1 MRLYYNLMF
10 VSNVRKMEWDILRED
25 SMEEFVAS
33 FRIMPKLKTVIENDV
48 VHGPSYP

>member
-1 MRLYYNLMF
+1 MRLLYLMF
-10 VSNVRKMEWDILRED
+10 VSNVSKMEWDIYYGED

-33 FRIMPKLKTVIENDV
+33 FRIMPKSKTVIENDV

>member
-1 MRLYYNLMF
+1 MF
-10 VSNVRKMEWDILRED
+10 VSNVSKMEWDILREY

-33 FRIMPKLKTVIENDV
+33 FRIMPKSKTVIKDDV